1 MEGQLRVFFVETDS
15 TLTTHLSKLALEDFL
30 VEIFDH
36 PNACLQRMSD
46 VVPEILVLDLPDDD
60 QEAINFCKEVK
71 DDFMLNSA
79 HVLIISPNSDIETQL
94 ACYDAGAEDVLER
107 PVETEKLQRKLQIM
121 GRFLKEKHSLSHQA
135 GFATQTAMS
144 AMSSMGEL
152 GLVLQFMGRSL
163 VCNSPET
170 LASEILNTVRQYDLA
185 SAIQFRLPEGDITF
199 GEDGINVPLEM
210 SVLNHA
216 RSAGRIFQFKTHCVF
231 NFGLMTL
238 LIKNMPLE
246 DQEKCG
252 RIRDNLAHL
261 AEGAAER
268 LRTLCL
274 EREVEE
280 KRNSLSNTLSE
291 VENALD
297 TVYANY
303 RRSTLDLTQTML
315 EYQEA
320 LGRSFVHLQLTGE
333 QESQLTTTAST
344 YMKKMV
350 NKQDESLFIIGQ
362 LEKLAQKLKSA
373 INGRSDTA

>member
-1 MEGQLRVFFVETDS
+1 MDGLSRVFFVESDS
-15 TLTTHLSKLALEDFL
+15 TLKTHLSKLTLDEFL
-30 VEIFDH
+30 VEIFDQ
-36 PNACLQRMSD
+36 PNTCLQRMSD
-46 VVPEILVLDLPDDD
+46 VVPDILVLDLPDND
-60 QEAINFCKEVK
+60 QKSIEFCKEVK

-107 PVETEKLQRKLQIM
+107 PVDTIALQRKLQIT
-121 GRFLKEKHSLSHQA
+121 GRFLKEKRSLSHQA

-163 VCNSPET
+163 VCKTPDA
-170 LASEILNTVRQYDLA
+170 LAAEVLNTVRQYDLA
-185 SAIQFRLPEGDITF
+185 GAVQFRLPEGDITF
-199 GEDGINVPLEM
+199 GEEGINVPLEV
-210 SVLNHA
+210 SILNHA
-216 RSAGRIFQFKTHCVF
+216 RTAGRIFQFKTHCVF

-238 LIKNMPLE
+238 LIKNMPLD

-261 AEGAAER
+261 AEGGAER

-280 KRNSLSNTLSE
+280 KRNSLSNTLAE

-303 RRSTLDLTQTML
+303 RRATFDLTQTML

-320 LGRSFVHLQLTGE
+320 LGQSFVHLQLTGE
-333 QESQLTTTAST
+333 QESELTATASK

-362 LEKLAQKLKSA
+362 LEKLAQKLKQA
-373 INGRSDTA
+373 INGRQE